1 MIVCVGESLID
12 FVPEP
17 PLFRPVA
24 GGCPFNCSVAAA
36 RLGASVRF
44 IGAVSRDFFGDQ
56 IVAALDADNV
66 DTRWVSRVDRPTT
79 LAFVKK
85 ASDGSARYAFYADGS
100 ADRSLESSNLPD
112 LPDLALLQIG
122 SISLIADPQ
131 SSTILDLV
139 ECERDS
145 RVIVFD
151 PNIRPTLITDE
162 ADYRAR
168 VNRALGASTILK
180 TSDED
185 LSWMFPGLSE
195 DDAVAA
201 TLARGVRLV
210 LLTRGSAGSVAI
222 TSSHA
227 VSVPAQPTSVA
238 DTIGAGDSY
247 MAAALMWLDEH
258 GIVEPRSVSQ
268 LTTADLE
275 SLVDLCGRVAA
286 ITCSRIGA
294 DPPRRAELVDADP
307 PATGIA
313 HRQG

>member
-17 PLFRPVA
+17 PLYRPVA

-56 IVAALDADNV
+56 IVGALDANGV

-85 ASDGSARYAFYADGS
+85 APDGSARYAFYADDS
-100 ADRSLESSNLPD
+100 ADRSLGPSDLPNLPD
-112 LPDLALLQIG
+112 GALLQIG

-139 ECERDS
+139 ERERYS

-151 PNIRPTLITDE
+151 PNIRPTLVGDD
-162 ADYRAR
+162 ADYRVR
-168 VNRALGASTILK
+168 VGRALGAATILK

-185 LSWMFPGLSE
+185 LSWMFPGMGE
-195 DDAVAA
+195 DDAVAEVF
-201 TLARGVRLV
+201 ARGVRLV
-210 LLTRGSAGSVAI
+210 LLTRGSSGSAAM
-222 TSSHA
+222 TAHHR
-227 VSVPAQPTSVA
+227 VSVRSKPTDVA

-247 MAAALMWLDEH
+247 MAAALAWLDERR
-258 GIVEPRSVSQ
+258 IAEPSAVSE
-268 LTTADLE
+268 LSAADLE

-286 ITCSRIGA
+286 ITCSRTGA
-294 DPPRRAELVDADP
+294 DPPHRAELVTADA
-307 PATGIA
+307 
-313 HRQG
+313 

>member
-17 PLFRPVA
+17 PLYRPVA

-56 IVAALDADNV
+56 IVAALDADGV
-66 DTRWVSRVDRPTT
+66 DTRSVSRVERPTT

-100 ADRSLESSNLPD
+100 ADRSLGSSNLPD
-112 LPDLALLQIG
+112 LPDRSLLQIG

-139 ECERDS
+139 ERERDS

-151 PNIRPTLITDE
+151 PNIRPTLVANE

-168 VNRALGASTILK
+168 VFRALGAATIVK
-180 TSDED
+180 ASDED
-185 LSWMFPGLSE
+185 LSWMFPGVGHADAIGEVLS
-195 DDAVAA
+195 
-201 TLARGVRLV
+201 RGVRMV
-210 LLTRGSAGSVAI
+210 LLTRGSAGSTA
-222 TSSHA
+222 TTAKHT
-227 VSVPAQPTSVA
+227 VSVAAKSAVVA

-247 MAAALMWLDEH
+247 MAAALVWLDEH
-258 GIVEPRSVSQ
+258 GIVEPRAVSRLSV
-268 LTTADLE
+268 ADLS

-307 PATGIA
+307 